1 MLNKFSKNLLI
12 HIIIILVALVVWK
25 EGFESFDDQNLFLFT
40 DLTGV
45 FSFVAHHQRRLPFPR
60 QRVEG
65 HRHHRQRADSRFKRS
80 GLLSKVRIDRF

>member
-1 MLNKFSKNLLI
+1 LLNKFSKNLLI

-45 FSFVAHHQRRLPFPR
+45 FSFVARHRRHPPFPHHR
-60 QRVEG
+60 Q
-65 HRHHRQRADSRFKRS
+65 HRQRADSRF
-80 GLLSKVRIDRF
+80 IRFRTSVQG